1 MKLWISCACGWM
13 CFFQDLSTLISWTAP
28 PWLKCLKKKNVNQVL
43 PKQATDGGKDIWCQ
57 ISTNVPS
64 TQYDAQMFIRNSHEV
79 GKCKLERKLLS
90 AKPLPMPYCKHPG
103 QPPMSSMN
111 TWFYYSFLVLE
122 DAQKCLCSV
131 LKPQVIDIFFKI
143 YEQYFQL
150 MYFCENVF
158 SSSFSHLGNVGI
170 FFPSSLSHFEFY
182 VQHVILS
189 LIPYMMRVWT
199 EYQSRF
205 KNVQFETFKCLGY
218 LILNLPS
225 REPFYFPWI
234 DIRWCYSFAFYWW
247 DSIFYFNFKTVFH
260 SAKRKKIF
268 EWVVIWSYGD

>member
-1 MKLWISCACGWM
+1 M
-13 CFFQDLSTLISWTAP
+13 
-28 PWLKCLKKKNVNQVL
+28 L
-43 PKQATDGGKDIWCQ
+43 PKQATDGGKDIWRQ

-79 GKCKLERKLLS
+79 GKWKLERKLLS
-90 AKPLPMPYCKHPG
+90 AKPLPMPYCKHPV

-122 DAQKCLCSV
+122 DAQKCLCSA

-170 FFPSSLSHFEFY
+170 FFFPLLFP
-182 VQHVILS
+182 ILS
-189 LIPYMMRVWT
+189 
-199 EYQSRF
+199 F
-205 KNVQFETFKCLGY
+205 TFNMWFYLSY
-218 LILNLPS
+218 LIWWESELN
-225 REPFYFPWI
+225 
-234 DIRWCYSFAFYWW
+234 IRVLSKMYSLKHLNVLGILY
-247 DSIFYFNFKTVFH
+247 
-260 SAKRKKIF
+260 
-268 EWVVIWSYGD
+268 